1 MKKIPKLLGGLLSIV
16 LLAGILTACSGGEQQ
31 AATSNEGSNDKD
43 GKKPSYTFRL
53 AETHAPD
60 YPTTLGDKRFA
71 ELVKEKSD
79 GRIQIDVFP
88 SAQLG
93 EEKAVVEQVQLGAID
108 FTRVSSGILGSFN
121 KDFGVFSLPYI
132 FDSQEHMWNYLN
144 GESGQSLLSSLEASK
159 MKGLAYMDPG
169 SRSFYTKDEVKSLS
183 DLKGKKIRVIQ
194 NEVNVEIMDA
204 LGINATPMAYGE
216 VYSAIQTGVIDGA
229 ENNYPS
235 YYSSKHYEVAP
246 YYFVDKHQ
254 RVPEVLLVSTT
265 TWNKLNKEDQAIIE
279 EAAKETIQYQI
290 EEWNKYEKESEEK
303 VREAGST
310 ITEIEDIIPFQEAVK
325 PVIEKYSSEYKD
337 VLEAIDAAR

>member
-1 MKKIPKLLGGLLSIV
+1 MNKIVNILSCILSIFLLTGV
-16 LLAGILTACSGGEQQ
+16 LVACSSGDTQVSSDQ
-31 AATSNEGSNDKD
+31 SSDDKS
-43 GKKPSYTFRL
+43 PSYTFRL

-60 YPTTLGDKRFA
+60 YPTTLGDKKFA

-93 EEKAVVEQVQLGAID
+93 EEKAVVEQVQLGAIE
-108 FTRVSSGILGSFN
+108 FTRVSSGILAGFN
-121 KDFGVFSLPYI
+121 KDFGVFSLPYM
-132 FDSQEHMWNYLN
+132 FESQDHMWNYLN
-144 GESGQSLLSSLEASK
+144 GKNGQSLLNSLEDSK

-169 SRSFYTKDEVKSLS
+169 SRSFYTKEPVKSLE
-183 DLKGKKIRVIQ
+183 DLNGKKIRVIQ

-254 RVPEVLLVSTT
+254 RVPEVLLVSSA
-265 TWNKLNKEDQAIIE
+265 TWAKLDDKDQAIIQ
-279 EAAKETIQYQI
+279 EAAQETIEYQI
-290 EEWNKYEKESEEK
+290 EEWNRYEKESEEK
-303 VREAGST
+303 VREAGSK
-310 ITEIEDIIPFQEAVK
+310 ITEVEDIKPFQEAVA
-325 PVIEKYSSEYKD
+325 PVIEKYREDYAE
-337 VLEAIDAAR
+337 VLDAIEAAK